1 MKVCTKQAFGGSI
14 SSMIRYDGHEC
25 IHEFLNNKKGS
36 ALETV
41 RVVNS
46 RLRLADSVCFEA
58 SFLNLQM
65 LSSGF
70 VEELHKDHPNIE
82 HVLVYRSRKEYL
94 NPNYASTQAIDS
106 FNKWKTTITDLP
118 IEVEFV
124 DMYVEKEPTMPRIA
138 WSLAFHHIRNLFWC
152 RDGEE
157 HLYFETDKFNPSF
170 YYRLFKVLH
179 SYNKLYRIDEFH
191 DMITKEL
198 VDYPKV
204 KDTISRELDYER

>member
-1 MKVCTKQAFGGSI
+1 
-14 SSMIRYDGHEC
+14 MIRYDGHDC

-41 RVVNS
+41 RVINS

-70 VEELHKDHPNIE
+70 IEELYRDHPNIE

-94 NPNYASTQAIDS
+94 NPNYSSLHAIAS
-106 FNKWKTTITDLP
+106 FNEWKKDIHFLP

-124 DMYVEKEPTMPRIA
+124 DMYVEKERTMSRIA
-138 WSLAFHHIRNLFWC
+138 WSLAFHHIRKLFWC

-157 HLYFETDKFNPSF
+157 HLYFETDDANPSF
-170 YYRLFKVLH
+170 YYRIFKVLH

-191 DMITKEL
+191 DMLTKEL
-198 VDYPKV
+198 VDYPKI

>member
-14 SSMIRYDGHEC
+14 SNMIRYDGHDC

-41 RVVNS
+41 RVINS

-70 VEELHKDHPNIE
+70 IEELYRDHPNIE

-94 NPNYASTQAIDS
+94 NPNYSSLHAIAS
-106 FNKWKTTITDLP
+106 FNEWKKDIHFLP

-124 DMYVEKEPTMPRIA
+124 DMYVEKERTMSRIA
-138 WSLAFHHIRNLFWC
+138 WSLAFHHIRKLFWC

-157 HLYFETDKFNPSF
+157 HLYFETDDANPSF
-170 YYRLFKVLH
+170 YYRIFKVLH

-191 DMITKEL
+191 DMLTKEL
-198 VDYPKV
+198 VDYPKI

>member
-1 MKVCTKQAFGGSI
+1 MKVCIKQDSGGFI
-14 SSMIRYDGHEC
+14 SKMIRYDGHEC
-25 IHEFLNNKKGS
+25 IHELLNNKKGS

-58 SFLNLQM
+58 SFLNLQV

-70 VEELHKDHPNIE
+70 IQELHRDHPNIK

-94 NPNYASTQAIDS
+94 NPNYSSLHTIRL
-106 FNKWKTTITDLP
+106 FNEWKQNIMDLP

-124 DMYVEKEPTMPRIA
+124 DMHVEKQSTMSRIA

-152 RDGEE
+152 RNGEE
-157 HLYFETDKFNPSF
+157 HLYFETNDDSPSF
-170 YYRLFKVLH
+170 YYKLFKVLH
-179 SYNKLYRIDEFH
+179 SYNKLYRVDEFH
-191 DMITKEL
+191 DMLTKEL
-198 VDYPKV
+198 VDYPKIQ
-204 KDTISRELDYER
+204 DTVIRELDYER